1 MQPPL
6 AAGEPSQAAELEQKR
21 HWKLQVLGNAV
32 VVHAPPSVHAHD
44 ALVFPAQSP
53 SVSSALHFARAHS
66 YFSTSVMA
74 RHEAAFHVHSASLP
88 EPESVHAPSSTH
100 WPHKPLHASALV
112 KHFLLCHRHPP
123 SPPPPQAVAVT
134 HWVQKKVHVLGCK
147 LLWTQM
153 SYAQLH
159 RHQLLAA
166 QSSCPAQPWHAF
178 L

>member
-1 MQPPL
+1 MHSP
-6 AAGEPSQAAELEQKR
+6 AGEPSQAAEPEQKR
-21 HWKLQVLGNAV
+21 HWKPQVLGNAV

-44 ALVFPAQSP
+44 ALVFIVQSP
-53 SVSSALHFARAHS
+53 SLSSALHFARAHS

-74 RHEAAFHVHSASLP
+74 LHEAASHVHSASLP
-88 EPESVHAPSSTH
+88 EPELVHAPSSTH
-100 WPHKPLHASALV
+100 SPHKPLHASALL
-112 KHFLLCHRHPP
+112 KHFLLFHMHAP

-134 HWVQKKVHVLGCK
+134 HWVQTKVHVSGCK

-166 QSSCPAQPWHAF
+166 QSSSPAQPRHAS